1 MGKIVAVVVLMVLSS
16 APTWAGF
23 VSGSDLLEQCKL
35 SESPFMQG
43 ECFGYIA
50 GVADIVG
57 NFKEAGW
64 REKDYCWPSGESGV
78 TLGQVK
84 QDVVAYLEKHPEDL
98 HKSASGLVY
107 LAFVEAY
114 PCA

>member
-1 MGKIVAVVVLMVLSS
+1 MKKVILAGVLMTLSS
-16 APTWAGF
+16 AQTWAGF
-23 VSGSDLLEQCKL
+23 VSGSELLEQCEL
-35 SESPFMQG
+35 SESQFIQG
-43 ECFGYIA
+43 ECYGYIA
-50 GVADIVG
+50 GIADIVG

-64 REKDYCWPSGESGV
+64 REKDYCWPTGENGV

-84 QDVVAYLEKHPEDL
+84 EDVVGYLERHRDDL

-114 PCA
+114 PCK

>member
-1 MGKIVAVVVLMVLSS
+1 MVRIIAAVVLMVLFNAQS
-16 APTWAGF
+16 WAGF

-35 SESPFMQG
+35 SEGPFLQG
-43 ECFGYIA
+43 ECYGYIA

-84 QDVVAYLEKHPEDL
+84 LEVVKYLEKHPDDL
-98 HKSASGLVY
+98 HRSASGLVY

-114 PCA
+114 PCK

>member
-1 MGKIVAVVVLMVLSS
+1 MGRIIAAGIFLVLFN
-16 APTWAGF
+16 AQTWAGF

-35 SESPFMQG
+35 SVSPFLQG
-43 ECFGYIA
+43 ECYGYIA

-78 TLGQVK
+78 SLGQVK
-84 QDVVAYLEKHPEDL
+84 LEVVKYLEKHPEDL
-98 HKSASGLVY
+98 HRSASGLVY
-107 LAFVEAY
+107 LAFVETY
-114 PCA
+114 PCK

>member
-1 MGKIVAVVVLMVLSS
+1 MGKIVAAVVLMVLSS
-16 APTWAGF
+16 AQAWAGF
-23 VSGSDLLEQCKL
+23 VSGSDILEQCKL
-35 SESPFMQG
+35 SESQYMQG

-50 GVADIVG
+50 GVADIVS

-84 QDVVAYLEKHPEDL
+84 QDVVGYLERHPEDL

-114 PCA
+114 PCK